1 MDYKAIVEQAEKA
14 IEANNKLIEQKKA
27 ENARLKK
34 IIKAAQ

>member
-1 MDYKAIVEQAEKA
+1 MDYKAIIEQALKA
-14 IEANNKLIEQKKA
+14 IEANERLIKDKKE